1 MTTAGGDRRHHVL
14 RRSNAQVLPLELFF
28 DLVFVLAVT
37 QCTAL
42 AAAQPTWAGIA
53 RGMLVLAVLW
63 WAWTAYAWLTSVIDP
78 EEDATRL
85 TMFAAMAA
93 MLVAS
98 LCVPQAFGDLALTF
112 AFAYAAVR
120 IIQIVLFVLASP
132 DDRDLRRSVT
142 GLAVSTAIGVGLLIG
157 ASFLDGIAQGAL
169 WALAIALDMGGPFVF
184 GSAGWRLVP
193 GHFAERHGLIL
204 IIALGESIVAI
215 GVGAADVTIDG
226 PVIGVAVLGVFV
238 SAALWWLYFDVVAL
252 AAERR
257 LSAMEPGQKQNALAR
272 DTYSYAHL
280 FMVAG
285 IVLLALGLKTT
296 IAHVTDPLHV
306 ETAAAL
312 SGGVALF
319 LLALVAFRM
328 RFASGINRERLGV
341 AVLLV
346 AFVPLATA
354 VPAWVALAVVAAVV
368 WALVAYET
376 TAWAD
381 TRSFVRRE
389 HGLPNSDGT
398 IARDSATD
406 GDETDATDGDGTD
419 AGAVDGD
426 GDGTGAGSDRED
438 G

>member
-1 MTTAGGDRRHHVL
+1 MTTAGGERHHFI

-37 QCTAL
+37 QCTAI

-98 LCVPQAFGDLALTF
+98 LCVPEAFGDLALTF
-112 AFAYAAVR
+112 AVAYAAVR
-120 IIQIVLFVLASP
+120 IIQIVLFSLASP
-132 DDRDLRRSVT
+132 DDPDLRRSVL
-142 GLAVSTAIGVGLLIG
+142 GLAVSTAIGVGLLVG
-157 ASFLDGIAQGAL
+157 ASFLDGVAQGGL
-169 WALAIALDMGGPFVF
+169 WALAIALDMAGPFVF
-184 GSAGWRLVP
+184 GSEGWRLVP

-215 GVGAADVTIDG
+215 GVGAADVAIDG
-226 PVIGVAVLGVFV
+226 PVIGVAVLGVFLA
-238 SAALWWLYFDVVAL
+238 AALWWLYFDVVAL

-257 LSAMEPGQKQNALAR
+257 LSAMEPGQEQNALAR
-272 DTYSYAHL
+272 DAYSYVHL

-285 IVLLALGLKTT
+285 IVLMALGLKTT
-296 IAHVTDPLHV
+296 IAHVTDHLHIQI
-306 ETAAAL
+306 AAAL
-312 SGGVALF
+312 SGGVALY
-319 LLALVAFRM
+319 LLALVAFRL

-341 AVLLV
+341 AVLLL
-346 AFVPLATA
+346 AFIPAATA
-354 VPAWVALAVVAAVV
+354 VPAWVALLGVSVVT
-368 WALVAYET
+368 WGLVTYET

-381 TRSFVRRE
+381 TRSFVRHE

-398 IARDSATD
+398 VVRATD
-406 GDETDATDGDGTD
+406 LD
-419 AGAVDGD
+419 AGSDVELGSA
-426 GDGTGAGSDRED
+426 GDGTGEGPDRED